1 MSNLI
6 GKTAVLAFA
15 LSSAL
20 ALAAC
25 DVDQTQEG
33 ELPEVDVNAEGGEM
47 PAYDVDTAEVDI
59 GTRTETVEVP
69 TMDVTMPDEQDADVA
84 EGEVV
89 EDVDVDVDVEEEPAS
104 Q

>member
-47 PAYDVDTAEVDI
+47 PAYDVDAAEVDV

-69 TMDVTMPDEQDADVA
+69 TMDVTMPDEQGAEAV
-84 EGEVV
+84 EGEQV
-89 EDVDVDVDVEEEPAS
+89 EDVDVDVDVEE
-104 Q
+104 